1 MQTLQKKI
9 SRTTSKDSGIERGR
23 FMKRKR
29 GTPKKE
35 PERRQIGCKLD
46 TDLWTRIK
54 ILALKKGVTGG
65 ELLEDAI
72 REYLA
77 KHE

>member
-1 MQTLQKKI
+1 
-9 SRTTSKDSGIERGR
+9 
-23 FMKRKR
+23 MKRKR